1 MKLVKSVSPQLV
13 VGSAKLKELLASRQL
28 MVKPQAL
35 NGSSSPSTPIAN
47 ARSSQHLLTP
57 TRQRLKQV
65 WQRFMQILAND
76 EFQVW
81 HRVDRQ
87 GQVISW
93 HVYDAK
99 TGQTTQLSSEM
110 EVRLWLEQHLYR

>member
-1 MKLVKSVSPQLV
+1 M
-13 VGSAKLKELLASRQL
+13 
-28 MVKPQAL
+28 M
-35 NGSSSPSTPIAN
+35 
-47 ARSSQHLLTP
+47 
-57 TRQRLKQV
+57 
-65 WQRFMQILAND
+65 AND

-93 HVYDAK
+93 HIYDAR
-99 TGQTTQLSSEM
+99 TGQTTQLGSEM

>member
-1 MKLVKSVSPQLV
+1 M
-13 VGSAKLKELLASRQL
+13 
-28 MVKPQAL
+28 MKPQPL
-35 NGSSSPSTPIAN
+35 SNSNSTSNPNPATQPKQFS
-47 ARSSQHLLTP
+47 RTP
-57 TRQRLKQV
+57 GYLLKQV
-65 WQRFMQILAND
+65 WQRFMRILAND

-87 GQVISW
+87 GQIISW

-99 TGQTTQLSSEM
+99 TGHTTQLASEM

>member
-1 MKLVKSVSPQLV
+1 
-13 VGSAKLKELLASRQL
+13 

-35 NGSSSPSTPIAN
+35 HGSSSSSTPIAN
-47 ARSSQHLLTP
+47 ARSSQHSLT
-57 TRQRLKQV
+57 TKLRLKQV
-65 WQRFMQILAND
+65 WQRFMQIMAND

-81 HRVDRQ
+81 HRVDRH

-99 TGQTTQLSSEM
+99 TGQTTQLGSEM